1 MNSFHYDAR
10 RHALLAE
17 QLPLKQIA
25 EQFGT
30 PCFVYSRAALTQ
42 AWQAFAQA
50 CTGRNALVCY
60 AVKANSNLAILNLF
74 ARLGAGFDIVSG
86 GELARV
92 LAAGGDARKVV
103 FSGVGKSRDEMR
115 QALQAGVFCFNVE
128 SESELERLSQV
139 AVQMGLRAAV
149 SLRVNPEVDP
159 KTHPYIATGLR
170 DSKFGV
176 EFAEAERL
184 YRRAATLPGIEICGV
199 DCHIGSQ
206 ITESAPFLEAADKV
220 LGLIDRLAAAGIAIR
235 HLDLGGGLGI
245 RYRDEAP
252 PAVAEH
258 LDKVFALLGARPL
271 QLVLEP
277 GRALV
282 GNAGVLLTQVEYLK
296 HGSAHNFAIIDAAMN
311 DLMRPA
317 LYEAWHDI
325 LPVQPRPD
333 GEARDYDV
341 VGPVCETG
349 DFLGLNR
356 RLALHEGDLLAVM
369 SAGAYGMSM
378 SSNYNTRAR
387 AAEVMV
393 DGDKVHL
400 IGERESLSSLYAREH
415 CLPAE

>member
-1 MNSFHYDAR
+1 M
-10 RHALLAE
+10 
-17 QLPLKQIA
+17 
-25 EQFGT
+25 
-30 PCFVYSRAALTQ
+30 
-42 AWQAFAQA
+42 
-50 CTGRNALVCY
+50 
-60 AVKANSNLAILNLF
+60 LF
-74 ARLGAGFDIVSG
+74 RS
-86 GELARV
+86 
-92 LAAGGDARKVV
+92 
-103 FSGVGKSRDEMR
+103 
-115 QALQAGVFCFNVE
+115 
-128 SESELERLSQV
+128 
-139 AVQMGLRAAV
+139 
-149 SLRVNPEVDP
+149 DP

-220 LGLIDRLAAAGIAIR
+220 LGLIDRLAADGIAIR

-311 DLMRPA
+311 DLINRKST
-317 LYEAWHDI
+317 
-325 LPVQPRPD
+325 R
-333 GEARDYDV
+333 
-341 VGPVCETG
+341 
-349 DFLGLNR
+349 LNSSHSQQSR
-356 RLALHEGDLLAVM
+356 M
-369 SAGAYGMSM
+369 PSSA
-378 SSNYNTRAR
+378 
-387 AAEVMV
+387 
-393 DGDKVHL
+393 
-400 IGERESLSSLYAREH
+400 
-415 CLPAE
+415 